1 MATAML
7 SSVTPPVAAPAAQ
20 AATASAA
27 GTEVN
32 ATPLADWYNSYTSA
46 NAGTTPAAPAAAA
59 TAAPGAAPTAPAA
72 PPTPSAANPN
82 VSTNQTVQGQLA
94 NVLDSNNPL
103 MQRAETRAKQGM
115 NQRGLLNSTMALQ
128 AGQAALYDAAL
139 PIAQQD
145 ANTYKDV
152 GMQQAGLQQQTNLQT
167 SDIQNQKDLQQAN
180 AQLQTSLQAADSA
193 TKMQLAEIENK
204 WRTQIQTSASMANSY
219 QQLTD
224 GITRIMM
231 DPELDGP
238 SKQAAIGNLT
248 TLYNNTLT
256 MQSTLTGL
264 NLGPLLNMSDIAPV
278 AGGGAA
284 APGTAPGAEPGTP
297 GGPVYDPNQG

>member
-1 MATAML
+1 M
-7 SSVTPPVAAPAAQ
+7 
-20 AATASAA
+20 
-27 GTEVN
+27 
-32 ATPLADWYNSYTSA
+32 
-46 NAGTTPAAPAAAA
+46 
-59 TAAPGAAPTAPAA
+59 
-72 PPTPSAANPN
+72 
-82 VSTNQTVQGQLA
+82 QGQLA

-180 AQLQTSLQAADSA
+180 AQLQTSLQAADST

-264 NLGPLLNMSDIAPV
+264 NLGPLLDMGDIVQLPPSAGG
-278 AGGGAA
+278 GGGAA
-284 APGTAPGAEPGTP
+284 PGEVTPNPPGDGND
-297 GGPVYDPNQG
+297 GPIYDPNVG